1 MKPSMFN
8 IAQLYNDN
16 ILLYNTYSTSLV
28 EIEPAIYN
36 RIFIDGNYSDHKD
49 EIDALFELGFLV
61 ENDCDELSEQE
72 LLRKTVIENNSDK
85 IANIIIAPTMECNA
99 HCYYCFEKGFRKGI
113 MTRETADCLI
123 QYLFEHW
130 NHDELGIT
138 WFGGEPLIVTDII
151 DYIVDGLIKRG
162 INFSS
167 KITTNGSL
175 LTESVIEKI
184 KSKWNVEKIQI
195 TVDSIG
201 EDYNKIK
208 NYSDLKNP
216 FEIVMQNIELA
227 LLNDLQIKV
236 RINFDPEKKQTVVN
250 TFNYL
255 KDRFKTYDNLS
266 IYFAPIDED
275 SSIVKNINQNFTE
288 MNEHPYISLIKF
300 GRENK
305 LFRGFPDVEN
315 DINKNTSPRI
325 ALLKKLK
332 IFPSPTNC
340 YATCPSVYSIDSNGN
355 IYKCHRT
362 LGRKEFA
369 SGDIFNGIKK
379 NSEYEFFCNTDL
391 AYDECKECAVLPIC
405 QGGCKING
413 RIFSGKEACA
423 PCKMIINNL
432 ILLYKQDL
440 EVLYERR

>member
-72 LLRKTVIENNSDK
+72 LLRKTVLENNSDK

-113 MTRETADCLI
+113 NDKRNSWLFV
-123 QYLFEHW
+123 QYLFE
-130 NHDELGIT
+130 LGIMMNLEHMVWRGT
-138 WFGGEPLIVTDII
+138 PNCDRHYWLYSGW
-151 DYIVDGLIKRG
+151 VDKKRAP
-162 INFSS
+162 IFHQ
-167 KITTNGSL
+167 KLQQTVLYL
-175 LTESVIEKI
+175 LNRLLEKI

-208 NYSDLKNP
+208 NYSDLENP

-236 RINFDPEKKQTVVN
+236 RI
-250 TFNYL
+250 
-255 KDRFKTYDNLS
+255 
-266 IYFAPIDED
+266 I
-275 SSIVKNINQNFTE
+275 
-288 MNEHPYISLIKF
+288 LIRRKS
-300 GRENK
+300 K
-305 LFRGFPDVEN
+305 L
-315 DINKNTSPRI
+315 
-325 ALLKKLK
+325 LLIHL
-332 IFPSPTNC
+332 
-340 YATCPSVYSIDSNGN
+340 
-355 IYKCHRT
+355 
-362 LGRKEFA
+362 
-369 SGDIFNGIKK
+369 
-379 NSEYEFFCNTDL
+379 
-391 AYDECKECAVLPIC
+391 
-405 QGGCKING
+405 
-413 RIFSGKEACA
+413 
-423 PCKMIINNL
+423 II
-432 ILLYKQDL
+432 
-440 EVLYERR
+440 